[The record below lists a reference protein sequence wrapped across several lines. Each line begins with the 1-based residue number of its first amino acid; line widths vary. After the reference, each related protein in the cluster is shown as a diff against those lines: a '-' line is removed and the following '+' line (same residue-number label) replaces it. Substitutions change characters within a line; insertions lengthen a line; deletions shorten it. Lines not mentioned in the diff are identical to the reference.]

1 MRPHALVAL
10 TLLLPVAVPA
20 PASGDSPDLQCGGL
34 APAQVACEAC
44 CVRLGDEFTVGL
56 GVLLYTGGL
65 EVEVR
70 GNDGS
75 WLVRCWALAA
85 GEVPPTP
92 VTPGTD
98 TPLSECE
105 GPFEKGDTPRQG
117 DLVSLR
123 CKATSTK
130 GPHLPLPR
138 SLGPWGPWGCSL
150 DT

>member
-1 MRPHALVAL
+1 MGPHVLVAV

-20 PASGDSPDLQCGGL
+20 PASADSPDLQCGGL

-44 CVRLGDEFTVGL
+44 CVRLDDDLTVGV

-70 GNDGS
+70 GSGGA
-75 WLVRCWALAA
+75 WLVKCWALAA

-92 VTPGTD
+92 ATPGVNLLSDCD
-98 TPLSECE
+98 TP
-105 GPFEKGDTPRQG
+105 FKKGDAPGEG
-117 DLVSLR
+117 DLVSLH